1 MNEKHTTSPLSRED
15 LLNLMAAL
23 LRSGK
28 LTEATLAEVLRGVR
42 LSPPQMWGLILLVR
56 AGGRLSHKR
65 LAERTGTAKSNI
77 TKLVD
82 RLEEGGLAR
91 RVPDPD
97 DRRGVIAEIT
107 PEGRRRH
114 DEALGL
120 TGEAERALLGRLSPR
135 DRAELARLLGL
146 LGDSADP

>member
-1 MNEKHTTSPLSRED
+1 MNEEHTSPLSRED
-15 LLNLMAAL
+15 LLELMAAL

-28 LTEATLAEVLRGVR
+28 LTEATLSGVLEGVG

-56 AGGRLSHKR
+56 AGGRLPHKR

-82 RLEEGGLAR
+82 RLEDNGLAR
-91 RVPDPD
+91 RVPDPE

-107 PEGRRRH
+107 EEGRRRH
-114 DEALGL
+114 DEGLGL
-120 TGEAERALLGRLSPR
+120 VGEAERALLGRLTPR

-146 LGDSADP
+146 LGGGADP

>member
-1 MNEKHTTSPLSRED
+1 
-15 LLNLMAAL
+15 MAAL

-28 LTEATLAEVLRGVR
+28 LTEAKLAGVLEGVGI
-42 LSPPQMWGLILLVR
+42 SPPQMWGLILLVR

-82 RLEEGGLAR
+82 RLEESGLAR

-107 PEGRRRH
+107 AEGRRRH

-120 TGEAERALLGRLSPR
+120 TGAAESALLSRLDAS

-146 LGDSADP
+146 LGGDADP

>member
-1 MNEKHTTSPLSRED
+1 MNEKRTTSPFSGDD
-15 LLNLMAAL
+15 LLNLMATL

-28 LTEATLAEVLRGVR
+28 LTEATLSGVLEGVR

-82 RLEEGGLAR
+82 RLEASGLAR
-91 RVPDPD
+91 RVPDPE

-107 PEGRRRH
+107 EEGRRRH
-114 DEALGL
+114 DEGLGL
-120 TGEAERALLGRLSPR
+120 AGEAERALLGRLTPH

-146 LGDSADP
+146 LGADADP

>member
-1 MNEKHTTSPLSRED
+1 MNEEHTTSPFSGDD

-28 LTEATLAEVLRGVR
+28 LTEATLSGVLEGVG

-65 LAERTGTAKSNI
+65 LAERTGTARSNI

-91 RVPDPD
+91 RVPDPE

-107 PEGRRRH
+107 EEGRRRH

-146 LGDSADP
+146 LGRGAGP

>member
-1 MNEKHTTSPLSRED
+1 MNEKRITSQLSRKD

-28 LTEATLAEVLRGVR
+28 LTEATLAGVLQGVG

-82 RLEEGGLAR
+82 RLEESSLAK

-114 DEALGL
+114 VEALKL
-120 TGEAERALLGRLSPR
+120 TGQAESALLSRLTPR
-135 DRAELARLLGL
+135 DRTELTRLLSL
-146 LGDSADP
+146 LGEDADP

>member
-1 MNEKHTTSPLSRED
+1 MNEEHTSSFSRED

-28 LTEATLAEVLRGVR
+28 LTETTLSRVLEGAR

-82 RLEEGGLAR
+82 RLEESGLAR
-91 RVPDPD
+91 RVPDPE

-107 PEGRRRH
+107 PEGSRRH

-120 TGEAERALLGRLSPR
+120 TGEAEQALLGRLTPR

-146 LGDSADP
+146 LGAGANP